1 MTDPRSDGLCIP
13 FALSSTVSWTVL
25 PFDHSTMAYEFFF
38 CFFLFFRPGLT
49 FLTFRVI
56 LRSHR
61 LNPGSRSLS
70 SLRSSALSSATLS
83 CTLCTLFLIH
93 SQSHSTTPQ
102 SNSRTASA
110 TAQRPGQLLGTAWGV
125 GSWTDG

>member
-61 LNPGSRSLS
+61 LKPGSRSLCS
-70 SLRSSALSSATLS
+70 WRASALRSAILS
-83 CTLCTLFLIH
+83 CTLCTLFRIQSH
-93 SQSHSTTPQ
+93 SQSTTPH
-102 SNSRTASA
+102 SISKTTSA
-110 TAQRPGQLLGTAWGV
+110 TAGLRSQLVALSWERGTER
-125 GSWTDG
+125 D